1 MVVQVICEVIYDT
14 HAYIYIYVRLY
25 IREVVQ
31 VIYEDLHVCP
41 ESS

>member
-1 MVVQVICEVIYDT
+1 MT
-14 HAYIYIYVRLY
+14 HTHIYIYVRLY

-31 VIYEDLHVCP
+31 VIYEDLHVCL